1 MDVIVLIV
9 LFLIALI
16 VIALVVLIVVLSHI
30 GTTAKQPS
38 RPRASI
44 VRTDSSFV
52 ILSKNQIEAFLDMQ
66 LLKFGSLSHN
76 HLTLLTGHIGLFQQ
90 KLALNFIGNF
100 DAVLLDL
107 PQLFIVL
114 GDEAE
119 KSLTWL
125 SRHMGKV
132 PIEIL

>member
-1 MDVIVLIV
+1 MIFGVQKTTLFILIPK
-9 LFLIALI
+9 LILI
-16 VIALVVLIVVLSHI
+16 NI
-30 GTTAKQPS
+30 GFSGRHHGETAVQT
-38 RPRASI
+38 RASI